1 MFHRKKGHKQ
11 KRSSFK
17 SRNNESKKQR
27 KNQQQRTSEKD
38 DIDRLSDLPEPIIH
52 QILLCLPLADTI
64 STKSLSRQWWHT
76 VWPSC
81 PILYFDEYCFR
92 ANYFQFVDDDWERRE
107 KFTRFLQRSL
117 TKQKKCVNGCYNTDK
132 FGLRMVSSDYYSDS
146 IIAKWVQFALESN
159 AKELDLRIKRV
170 DWACFKTYNRLVD
183 DVFVAQSI
191 TVLYLEY
198 CNIRPSCSINLPCLK
213 KLTLSESKI
222 RDNVFKKL
230 IQGCPLIEY
239 LCVEFCKHL
248 QHIEVSIP
256 NLKSLKLN
264 FSGLY
269 KVAIA
274 SMNLSSVEL
283 SGDFDAEVDFAAFA
297 TVKDMTLKN
306 VTITDVELEHL
317 ISWCPMLVSLVI
329 DGCNKLERIRVCCEL
344 LKRFV
349 MLRCR
354 RMMEAEFDTPNL
366 VSFEYS
372 GDLMYFKWVNRL
384 RSVDAKINLD
394 PMELDADWYIG
405 LRRFVKQLMYSK
417 FLTLICRSD
426 QIWEERRQ
434 TRAIK
439 EQDKHKNMI
448 SNALRDTKNNI
459 IKLSRSGISSQEVE
473 LVDIILFFNLGSCL
487 LAESLPTSIGRLSKD
502 LYYFNI
508 RNNRMTGNIPEGIG
522 NLSGLVSL
530 YLWGNQF
537 SGTIPVTVGKLGQL
551 QRLYLNQNKLV
562 GPIPDDMGQM
572 TNLGLLDLGANMI
585 SGSIPLSLGRL
596 TQLRYLYLSHNL
608 LSGIIPTELVRS
620 SNLMLLDLSFNNLN
634 GYLPTEVELV
644 SYQWQIRGGGGS
656 LHKMRMIMTH
666 NSVFQEQICSV
677 CCLKNRGFGK
687 KKTEEI

>member
-17 SRNNESKKQR
+17 SRNNESTKKR
-27 KNQQQRTSEKD
+27 KNQEQRTSEKD

-64 STKSLSRQWWHT
+64 STKSLSRRWWQT

-117 TKQKKCVNGCYNTDK
+117 AKQKKCVNGYYNTDK
-132 FGLRMVSSDYYSDS
+132 FGLRMVSSHCYSDS

-198 CNIRPSCSINLPCLK
+198 CNIQPSCSINLPCLK

-230 IQGCPLIEY
+230 IQGCPLIEH
-239 LCVEFCKHL
+239 LCVEFCKNL

-274 SMNLSSVEL
+274 SVNLSSVEL

-354 RMMEAEFDTPNL
+354 RMVEAEFDTPNL

-394 PMELDADWYIG
+394 PKELDADWYIG
-405 LRRFVKQLMYSK
+405 LRRFIKQLMYSK

-426 QIWEERRQ
+426 Q
-434 TRAIK
+434 AIIFPG
-439 EQDKHKNMI
+439 ELSENLLPPLPALKHLKLEII
-448 SNALRDTKNNI
+448 SALSTTCSTI
-459 IKLSRSGISSQEVE
+459 
-473 LVDIILFFNLGSCL
+473 VD
-487 LAESLPTSIGRLSKD
+487 
-502 LYYFNI
+502 
-508 RNNRMTGNIPEGIG
+508 
-522 NLSGLVSL
+522 GLVWIFPGL
-530 YLWGNQF
+530 ETL
-537 SGTIPVTVGKLGQL
+537 TIKSAST
-551 QRLYLNQNKLV
+551 NKFIKV
-562 GPIPDDMGQM
+562 
-572 TNLGLLDLGANMI
+572 
-585 SGSIPLSLGRL
+585 RK
-596 TQLRYLYLSHNL
+596 YNL
-608 LSGIIPTELVRS
+608 LLT
-620 SNLMLLDLSFNNLN
+620 
-634 GYLPTEVELV
+634 
-644 SYQWQIRGGGGS
+644 
-656 LHKMRMIMTH
+656 
-666 NSVFQEQICSV
+666 
-677 CCLKNRGFGK
+677 
-687 KKTEEI
+687 

>member
-27 KNQQQRTSEKD
+27 KTQEQRASEKD

-64 STKSLSRQWWHT
+64 STKSLSRRWWQT

-117 TKQKKCVNGCYNTDK
+117 TKQKKCVNGYYNTDK
-132 FGLRMVSSDYYSDS
+132 FGLRMVSSDCYSDS

-170 DWACFKTYNRLVD
+170 DWACFKTYN
-183 DVFVAQSI
+183 
-191 TVLYLEY
+191 
-198 CNIRPSCSINLPCLK
+198 
-213 KLTLSESKI
+213 
-222 RDNVFKKL
+222 
-230 IQGCPLIEY
+230 
-239 LCVEFCKHL
+239 
-248 QHIEVSIP
+248 
-256 NLKSLKLN
+256 
-264 FSGLY
+264 SGLY

-354 RMMEAEFDTPNL
+354 RMVEAEFDTPNL

-394 PMELDADWYIG
+394 PMELDADCEN
-405 LRRFVKQLMYSK
+405 LLPP
-417 FLTLICRSD
+417 LPAL
-426 QIWEERRQ
+426 
-434 TRAIK
+434 
-439 EQDKHKNMI
+439 KHLKLEII
-448 SNALRDTKNNI
+448 SA
-459 IKLSRSGISSQEVE
+459 SSTTCSTI
-473 LVDIILFFNLGSCL
+473 VD
-487 LAESLPTSIGRLSKD
+487 
-502 LYYFNI
+502 
-508 RNNRMTGNIPEGIG
+508 
-522 NLSGLVSL
+522 GLVWIFPGL
-530 YLWGNQF
+530 ETL
-537 SGTIPVTVGKLGQL
+537 TIKSAST
-551 QRLYLNQNKLV
+551 NKL
-562 GPIPDDMGQM
+562 IK
-572 TNLGLLDLGANMI
+572 A
-585 SGSIPLSLGRL
+585 RK
-596 TQLRYLYLSHNL
+596 YNL
-608 LSGIIPTELVRS
+608 LLT
-620 SNLMLLDLSFNNLN
+620 
-634 GYLPTEVELV
+634 
-644 SYQWQIRGGGGS
+644 
-656 LHKMRMIMTH
+656 
-666 NSVFQEQICSV
+666 
-677 CCLKNRGFGK
+677 
-687 KKTEEI
+687 